1 MLRSNTLAIR
11 GDASAPSV
19 GVRRVLLGESG
30 RSRETTAGCK
40 GRSAVWPTFRSSS
53 RALDPASQLR
63 ADFTQ
68 LVAFEQRDSFFDV
81 FPSDAWMDISSSLRS
96 AVKDHQ
102 LGYCAGQQVTGAATQ
117 FRRSK
122 PHLTS
127 LCGPELRE

>member
-81 FPSDAWMDISSSLRS
+81 FSERRLDGYLELTPERAKKIISWVT
-96 AVKDHQ
+96 A
-102 LGYCAGQQVTGAATQ
+102 QVN
-117 FRRSK
+117 R
-122 PHLTS
+122 
-127 LCGPELRE
+127 